1 MKESYHIQLSQ
12 TCFDNVVSVQNED
25 YVSEFSSYA
34 LKLPALL
41 FNNGLYCTLIYLL
54 NLFTDKDNN
63 IKQRNAALQLFKAL
77 LCFSQHDFPK
87 LSRFVILYDQ
97 NMEWDKN
104 LNELEDAETIIS
116 IQISDDNYLIASKIA
131 LESAQW
137 IKRFSQSVLD
147 KDL

>member
-41 FNNGLYCTLIYLL
+41 FNNGLYSTLIYLL

-63 IKQRNAALQLFKAL
+63 IKQRNAALQIFKAL
-77 LCFSQHDFPK
+77 LCSSQQVFPQ
-87 LSRFVILYDQ
+87 LYEFEILYDQ
-97 NMEWDKN
+97 NNERDGN
-104 LNELEDAETIIS
+104 LNELEKAETINR